1 MKYEV
6 RVCICGRIHVFSH
19 EKIEN
24 AIYNDKEL
32 LLICGGCG
40 AGTIIGADY
49 RPDGAYG
56 LDEPC
61 YDMYSFTLDKTYSIT
76 SDFKTPDG
84 HEISEIFFDEGIK
97 VPMMTGEYAGQYT
110 PFAGFSDIW
119 FPDMYKIEAPETTME
134 DVAEFIAKYR
144 KDRKTVNMNRL
155 INENNNPEILKAISS
170 RLIEGLDW
178 TDTEYDNWWMK
189 HEEPETEEHA
199 EKTDLFSSQ
208 KADEYS
214 YVTMAVIDEFL
225 QDSEISSYIFSK
237 GNGSFDRAIE
247 ILKSKPVS
255 NLNKSDVLA
264 IFHAEL

>member
-1 MKYEV
+1 MKYEI
-6 RVCICGRIHVFSH
+6 RVCNCGRIHAFPH

-24 AIYNDKEL
+24 AIYNNKEL
-32 LLICGGCG
+32 LLICSGCG
-40 AGTIIGADY
+40 ASTVIGADY

-56 LDEPC
+56 SNEPC
-61 YDMYSFTLDKTYSIT
+61 YDMYSFTLDKTCSIK

-84 HEISEIFFDEGIK
+84 HEISEILFDEGIK
-97 VPMMTGEYAGQYT
+97 VPMMSGEYAGLYT
-110 PFAGFSDIW
+110 PGAGFSDIW
-119 FPDMYKIEAPETTME
+119 FPDLYKIEAPGTTMK

-178 TDTEYDNWWMK
+178 TDTEYENWWMK
-189 HEEPETEEHA
+189 HDEPEPKGHA
-199 EKTDLFSSQ
+199 EKTNLFGSQ
-208 KADEYS
+208 QVEECGF
-214 YVTMAVIDEFL
+214 VTMAIIDEFL

-237 GNGSFDRAIE
+237 GNDSFDRAIE

-264 IFHAEL
+264 ILRAEL

>member
-6 RVCICGRIHVFSH
+6 RVCNCGRIHVFSH

-24 AIYNDKEL
+24 AIYNNKEL

-40 AGTIIGADY
+40 SGTIIGADY
-49 RPDGAYG
+49 LQEGAYG
-56 LDEPC
+56 SDEPC
-61 YDMYSFTLDKTYSIT
+61 YDMYSFTLDKTCSIT
-76 SDFKTPDG
+76 SDFKVPDG
-84 HEISEIFFDEGIK
+84 HEISEIFIDKGIK

-110 PFAGFSDIW
+110 HFVGFSDIW
-119 FPDMYKIEAPETTME
+119 FPDLYKIEAPDTTMK

-178 TDTEYDNWWMK
+178 TDTKYDNWWVK
-189 HEEPETEEHA
+189 QDDPEPKGHA
-199 EKTDLFSSQ
+199 EETNLFGSQ
-208 KADEYS
+208 QADEYS
-214 YVTMAVIDEFL
+214 YVTMAIIDEFL

-237 GNGSFDRAIE
+237 GNDSFDRAVE

-255 NLNKSDVLA
+255 NLSKSDVLA
-264 IFHAEL
+264 ILRAEL

>member
-1 MKYEV
+1 MKYEI
-6 RVCICGRIHVFSH
+6 RVCNCGRIHAFPH

-24 AIYNDKEL
+24 AIYNNKEL
-32 LLICGGCG
+32 LLVCGGCG
-40 AGTIIGADY
+40 SGTIIGADY
-49 RPDGAYG
+49 HPDGAYG
-56 LDEPC
+56 FDEPC

-76 SDFKTPDG
+76 SDFKTPKG
-84 HEISEIFFDEGIK
+84 HAISEIFFDEGIK
-97 VPMMTGEYAGQYT
+97 VPMMSGEYAGLHT
-110 PFAGFSDIW
+110 PGAGFSDIW
-119 FPDMYKIEAPETTME
+119 FPDLYKIEAPGTTMK

-178 TDTEYDNWWMK
+178 TDTEYENWWMK
-189 HEEPETEEHA
+189 HDEPEPKGHA
-199 EKTDLFSSQ
+199 EKTNLFGSQ
-208 KADEYS
+208 QVEECGF
-214 YVTMAVIDEFL
+214 VTMAIIDEFL

-237 GNGSFDRAIE
+237 GNDSFDRAIE

-264 IFHAEL
+264 ILRAEL